1 MTEEKHPLTN
11 MDIQQFRLSDGSEI
25 IGYINS
31 IEGAMILMERPMLIG
46 RLQNQGEMET
56 YFFQRFMPFAGDAIV
71 RVSLRNIIATCKLS
85 DDLKERYVIAAI
97 QNQEDDELSEWE
109 DSDDFEDLLDEI
121 NPMSKTIH

>member
-56 YFFQRFMPFAGDAIV
+56 YFFQ
-71 RVSLRNIIATCKLS
+71 
-85 DDLKERYVIAAI
+85 
-97 QNQEDDELSEWE
+97 
-109 DSDDFEDLLDEI
+109 
-121 NPMSKTIH
+121 